1 MNDDI
6 WIPKSYGILHPYGRQ
21 GLQAKGHILWAQGNF
36 IERQVNN
43 SRIVSILCVRI
54 NPVDVIVIRTEKII
68 LILANRQLFGDTR
81 TT

>member
-6 WIPKSYGILHPYGRQ
+6 WIPKSYGILHPYGRHC
-21 GLQAKGHILWAQGNF
+21 LQAKGHIIWAQDNF
-36 IERQVNN
+36 VERQVKN
-43 SRIVSILCVRI
+43 SRIVSIICVRI

-68 LILANRQLFGDTR
+68 LILANRQLFGDMR